1 MRLSCDCSV
10 QGTEICLERP
20 WRRETMHN
28 LVKEITGINFSE
40 LGEDLKNA
48 KDTVLLAL
56 QDVLEPKDKSGI
68 GACSSLGHLLNEVKL
83 LQLTLYYQIC
93 EFMC

>member
-1 MRLSCDCSV
+1 
-10 QGTEICLERP
+10 
-20 WRRETMHN
+20 MHN

-40 LGEDLKNA
+40 LGEDLGNA

-68 GACSSLGHLLNEVKL
+68 RACSSLGHLLNEVKL
-83 LQLTLYYQIC
+83 LRLTLYYQLY